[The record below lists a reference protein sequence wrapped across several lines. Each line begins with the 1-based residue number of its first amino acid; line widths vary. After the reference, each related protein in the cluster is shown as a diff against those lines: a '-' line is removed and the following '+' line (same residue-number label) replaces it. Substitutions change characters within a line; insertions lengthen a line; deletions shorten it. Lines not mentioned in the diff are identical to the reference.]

1 MRSLPCTGTFFWSS
15 CGLKLPFTARQ
26 IHCLPPAHLVYHL
39 QVASSEVA
47 GQGVFA
53 VQWIAKGTAIGAY
66 PGVPRK
72 ADSMLRKASLAPNS
86 RRYVFQSTSCIW
98 LDPTDQAGLLSS
110 KLGFPLLGPS
120 CDVSMAYM
128 NEPPLGCAV
137 NVEIVDGADSLD
149 LRFVTTC
156 DIQAGTEL
164 FLDYGQ
170 SYDRSAYR

>member
-1 MRSLPCTGTFFWSS
+1 MRSLPCAGTFCLSS
-15 CGLKLPFTARQ
+15 CGLKLPLTARQ
-26 IHCLPPAHLVYHL
+26 IHCLTSAHFVYYV

-53 VQWIAKGTAIGAY
+53 VQWIPKGTAVGAY

-86 RRYVFQSTSCIW
+86 RRYVFQSTSHVW
-98 LDPTDQAGLLSS
+98 LDPTDQAGLLSP
-110 KLGFPLLGPS
+110 KLGFNPLGPS

-128 NEPPLGCAV
+128 NEPPVGCAV

-156 DIQAGTEL
+156 DIHAGTEL
-164 FLDYGQ
+164 FIDYGK

>member
-1 MRSLPCTGTFFWSS
+1 VRSLPCAGTFFWSS
-15 CGLKLPFTARQ
+15 RGLNLPFIARQ
-26 IHCLPPAHLVYHL
+26 IHCLPPAHFVYHS

>member
-1 MRSLPCTGTFFWSS
+1 M
-15 CGLKLPFTARQ
+15 KLPFTARQ
-26 IHCLPPAHLVYHL
+26 IHCLPPAHFVYHL

-53 VQWIAKGTAIGAY
+53 VQWIPKGTTIGAY
-66 PGVPRK
+66 PGVPRQ

-86 RRYVFQSTSCIW
+86 RRYVFQSTSHVW
-98 LDPTDQAGLLSS
+98 LDPTDQAGLLSP
-110 KLGFPLLGPS
+110 KLGLPLLGPS

-128 NEPPLGCAV
+128 NEPPVGCAV

-156 DIQAGTEL
+156 DIHAGTEL
-164 FLDYGQ
+164 FLDYGK